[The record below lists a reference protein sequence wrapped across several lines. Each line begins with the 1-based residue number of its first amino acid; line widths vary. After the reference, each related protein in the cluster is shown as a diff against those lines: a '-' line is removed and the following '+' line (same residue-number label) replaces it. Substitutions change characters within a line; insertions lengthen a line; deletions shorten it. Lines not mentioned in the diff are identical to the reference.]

1 MRTLASMLF
10 ALCAVAHAQDT
21 RYSGHGADSV
31 AKDVVA
37 KFAPPPLD
45 PRFTREIELMLD
57 VAAPGLGIPSP
68 DGKALFFGWRITGSA
83 QVYKLARPMG
93 FPDQLTGGQEN
104 TALNGVTPDGK
115 WIVLARDSGGEEN
128 PGLFLQPAGG
138 GPLRTVFQARKVQAK
153 FAFVTADSREIY
165 FTANDVSPD
174 SYAVYRYDIASGTR
188 TRVFGEKGYWV
199 VADYKGNGASLR
211 LLLAKRPSSL
221 FSEYYEYAPSTQ
233 QLTPLLG
240 VGERVL
246 YEAQY
251 AAQPGELLVN
261 TDKFRDLPALYRWK
275 IGTDLTA
282 ASFRELFASPSMQV
296 SEFKI
301 DQARRHVYVELNDRG
316 YTRLAVLDAKTYAQV
331 ALPLPREADHVVAG
345 VTSEDGRYVTI
356 GVSTP
361 TGPRV
366 SYVWDW
372 QKRAL
377 VQWLVPSSPEVDLAS
392 FVPAKLVTYP
402 AKDGT
407 PIPAFVRVPK
417 GCAPDESTTS
427 DPCPVIVLFH
437 GGPEAQ
443 AKPGFSTYRQMFVG
457 AGYILVEPNVRG
469 SGGYG
474 RKWLDADNGPA
485 RLDVI
490 GDIEDASRYVK
501 AQYARNGKAPK
512 VGVMGGSYGGYAALV
527 AMTMFAGA
535 YDAGVSNVG
544 ISNLESFLRNTAP
557 YRRALRISEYGDPDR
572 DGEALRKLSPV
583 NHIDRAKDP
592 LLIMQ
597 GVNDPRVP
605 VGEAIQMHE
614 LLARRGVVAPLML
627 FADDGHGAS
636 KRSSAAQ
643 QIGQTI
649 KFFDEHLKQKSP
661 T

>member
-1 MRTLASMLF
+1 MRAWASMLV
-10 ALCAVAHAQDT
+10 ALCAVAHAQDAQ
-21 RYSGHGADSV
+21 YSGHGADSV
-31 AKDVVA
+31 SRDVVA

-45 PRFTREIELMLD
+45 ARFTREIELMLD

-68 DGKALFFGWRITGSA
+68 DGKALYFGWRITGSA
-83 QVYKLARPMG
+83 QVYKLGRPMG

-104 TALNGVTPDGK
+104 TTLRGVTPDGK
-115 WIVLARDSGGEEN
+115 WIVLARDSGGDEN
-128 PGLFLQPAGG
+128 PGLFLQPATG
-138 GPLRTVFQARKVQAK
+138 GPLRTVFQARKVQAN

-174 SYAVYRYDIASGTR
+174 SYTVYRHDIASGTR
-188 TRVFGEKGYWV
+188 TRVFGEKGYWA
-199 VADYKGNGASLR
+199 VADHKGSGASLR

-221 FSEYYEYAPSTQ
+221 ASEYYEYAPSTQ

-240 VGERVL
+240 VGEGVL
-246 YEAQY
+246 YEAHY
-251 AAQPGELLVN
+251 GAQPGELLVS
-261 TDKFRDLPALYRWK
+261 TDKFRDLSTFYRWT
-275 IGTDLTA
+275 IGSDVTA
-282 ASFRELFASPSMQV
+282 ASFREVFASPTMAV
-296 SEFKI
+296 SEFRI
-301 DQARRHVYVELNDRG
+301 DQARRHVYLELNDRG

-345 VTSEDGRYVTI
+345 VTSDDGRYVTI

-377 VQWLVPSSPEVDLAS
+377 VQWLVPSSPEVDLTA
-392 FVPAKLVTYP
+392 FVAARLVTYP

-407 PIPAFVRVPK
+407 PIPAFVRIPK

-427 DPCPVIVLFH
+427 DPCPIIVLFH
-437 GGPEAQ
+437 GGPESQ
-443 AKPGFSTYRQMFVG
+443 AKPGFSTYRQMFVN
-457 AGYILVEPNVRG
+457 AGYTLVEPNVRG
-469 SGGYG
+469 SSGYG
-474 RKWLDADNGPA
+474 RKWLDADNGPK
-485 RLDVI
+485 RLEVI

-512 VGVMGGSYGGYAALV
+512 VGVMGGSYGGYATLV

-572 DGEALRKLSPV
+572 DTEALRKLSPV

-614 LLARRGVVAPLML
+614 LLARRGVVASLLL
-627 FADDGHGAS
+627 FADDGHGAAR
-636 KRSSAAQ
+636 RSSAAQ
-643 QIGQTI
+643 QIGHTI
-649 KFFDEHLKQKSP
+649 KFFDEHLKNGH
-661 T
+661 